1 MSQRLDAPSG
11 NRGLPP
17 GLNDTLCANRAAAQP
32 SWRRQWRWGGDDGA
46 KLGVPRTRETARRA
60 GMVARSHFL
69 LSRFEFGYK
78 S

>member
-32 SWRRQWRWGGDDGA
+32 SWRWGGDDGA

-69 LSRFEFGYK
+69 LSRFKFGYK